1 MEKCVFIHLGENIV
15 IEMKDVVAI
24 IDGDLL
30 KDSPILNEF
39 VNMNHDNKK
48 IVEIS
53 NGTAKSIVVTK
64 NKVYFSPLSTVTLKR
79 RSQYVSE
86 LEIISE

>member
-1 MEKCVFIHLGENIV
+1 MFIHLGENIV
-15 IEMKDVVAI
+15 IEMKEVVAI

-30 KDSPILNEF
+30 KDSAILNEF
-39 VNMNHDNKK
+39 VNMNHNNKN

-53 NGTAKSIVVTK
+53 NGPAKSIVVTK
-64 NKVYFSPLSTVTLKR
+64 NKVYFSPLSAVTLKR

-86 LEIISE
+86 LEITSE